1 MHSISSFSPASLA
14 GTAALLVLL
23 ALAGCCMKGASG
35 EDGGGQGASTPATVR
50 VFPAAEV
57 AAAFG
62 KGMPLTETDR
72 YKIHAG
78 RRVEPGIPELHER
91 DTDIFYI
98 TEGTATFV
106 TGGEIIEPKTTGP
119 GEIRGKEIRGGEPRK
134 LEKGDVI
141 IIPAGVPHWFQEVP
155 GLITYY
161 VVKVTAC
168 D

>member
-1 MHSISSFSPASLA
+1 MHSIGSFSPVSLA
-14 GTAALLVLL
+14 GTTALLVLL